1 MKKFIVILLTTLFAL
16 GVLASCNSVQNCPA
30 YSDASQV
37 ETENVE
43 VA

>member
-1 MKKFIVILLTTLFAL
+1 MKKILVILLAALFAL
-16 GVLASCNSVQNCPA
+16 GVLVSCNSVQNCPA

-37 ETENVE
+37 ELETVE